1 MYIIKITL
9 AFIAFIMTV
18 VLIVIPVIKE
28 EKRKRKYKKEFIEQ
42 VQAEIEE
49 ISEKVEEYLESKGL
63 RYYKKND
70 YDNRCCLNFEIP
82 MYDVV
87 FRMHHICFSL
97 SPGNIVGE
105 YGSINEYIPPICDIL
120 WLNSEANKNKYC
132 YFDDAAQN
140 YALYDINNKLEHKFE
155 EFKQE
160 IEKCINE
167 YEICKGE

>member
-1 MYIIKITL
+1 MDIIKIVL

-87 FRMHHICFSL
+87 FRRHHICFSL
-97 SPGNIVGE
+97 SPGNIVGTYGVMHE
-105 YGSINEYIPPICDIL
+105 YTPPICDIL
-120 WLNSEANKNKYC
+120 GLNSEANKIKYC
-132 YFDDAAQN
+132 EFGEEEQRL
-140 YALYDINNKLEHKFE
+140 ALNCINNKLEHKFE

-167 YEICKGE
+167 YEICKG